1 MKREAINCLAN
12 PRLMNSVSSDI
23 FKIYAKADEESVELL
38 VFDAIGK
45 DPWTGEGL
53 GAADVASYLADNR
66 GKPVS
71 VRINSPGGYVSDG
84 IAVYNSLIQH
94 DAPVTTTVE
103 GLSASAA
110 TIIQM
115 AGSTVRMFANTR
127 MMVHK
132 AWSGAVGNADLMR
145 DVAEWLDSADE
156 QIAKMYSAKS
166 GRKIESMLKLMTG
179 KIDGT
184 LMSAE
189 QALEEKLIDEII
201 PLPKGK
207 NRLRNESDDVA
218 EIQAV
223 LTNERRVKA
232 ANATARI
239 RLMEIG
245 R

>member
-1 MKREAINCLAN
+1 MNREMINCVPNA
-12 PRLMNSVSSDI
+12 RLMNSVSSDI
-23 FKIYAKADEESVELL
+23 FKVYANASDESIDLL
-38 VFDAIGK
+38 VFDGIGK

-53 GAADVASYLADNR
+53 GAADVAGFLAANR
-66 GKPVS
+66 GKAVN

-84 IAVYNSLIQH
+84 IAIYNSLIQH
-94 DAPVTTTVE
+94 DGPVVTTVE
-103 GLSASAA
+103 GLSASAG

-145 DVAEWLDSADE
+145 DVAEWLDSADQ

-179 KIDGT
+179 KVDGT
-184 LMSAE
+184 LMTAE

-207 NRLRNESDDVA
+207 NRLKNEADDAADV
-218 EIQAV
+218 QAA
-223 LTNERRVKA
+223 LANERRVKA
-232 ANATARI
+232 ANAAARL

-245 R
+245 K